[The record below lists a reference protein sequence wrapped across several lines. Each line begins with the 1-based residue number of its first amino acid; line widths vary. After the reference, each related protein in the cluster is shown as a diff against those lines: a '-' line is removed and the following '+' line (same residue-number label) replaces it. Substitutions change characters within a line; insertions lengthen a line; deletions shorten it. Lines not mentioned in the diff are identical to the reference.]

1 LAASEIFIRDAATGG
16 SVSYSH
22 HSVRLSSAAAPWRD
36 LIRLERCHKA
46 LKGAEVSLLWS
57 GFGLVRS
64 EGALDYRFDG
74 QPMRSTRMM
83 AGDLFVYPQGETMYV
98 NMPQPVELTCIQ
110 LAPAVLVAVADEAG
124 CTARVAAG
132 GSLRADDVTTMA
144 TLLEGEVRSGCEGGR
159 FYGEH
164 LAYALA
170 AKLIQRYGAADDVR
184 ADRRMHGRK
193 LAAVLDHIHAH
204 ATEDLSLEDLARV
217 ARLSPFHFSRLF
229 KASTGLTPHQYVLQW
244 RVEEAKRLLR
254 HSRMEIADIA
264 YRLGFRDQSHFTARF
279 RKITGA
285 TPKRWRASP

>member
-1 LAASEIFIRDAATGG
+1 
-16 SVSYSH
+16 
-22 HSVRLSSAAAPWRD
+22 
-36 LIRLERCHKA
+36 
-46 LKGAEVSLLWS
+46 VSLLWS

-170 AKLIQRYGAADDVR
+170 AKLIQRYGAADDAR

-217 ARLSPFHFSRLF
+217 ARLSPSISAACSRPAPASRLTSTCSSG
-229 KASTGLTPHQYVLQW
+229 AS
-244 RVEEAKRLLR
+244 KK
-254 HSRMEIADIA
+254 
-264 YRLGFRDQSHFTARF
+264 QSACCGTVGWKSPTSPIGWAS
-279 RKITGA
+279 A
-285 TPKRWRASP
+285 TR